1 MAGKTAVLSVRILG
15 DGKDARRALR
25 GTSKDVSLLQASA
38 QRLKGGMGGLTKFA
52 GGFTLIG
59 TAVGASTLAIKA
71 LLPVLLSLGAA
82 LGGALVVGAAA
93 LIVPLMDIGKHLGD
107 LGPKFS
113 ALGKQMSGSFWAE
126 AATPIR
132 DLVNSLL
139 PALSDGLTR
148 TSQIMGSGLGG
159 AAKQVQETLGPMLPD
174 LLGKFNEFW
183 SGAMAGLGP
192 FLNGLFQ
199 LMDAGSVM
207 LPLVGD
213 GLAVLGTQFEG
224 WASKLNE
231 SGQVAS
237 LFQTSMGTIS
247 SVFETLAPAIGSV
260 IGLFETTYTAVAP
273 LIGALAGALGPAISA
288 IAAALGPV
296 VQSLAGALL
305 PAVQM
310 LAPIL
315 GGILVQAVQ
324 MFANVMVQLAPIIGQ
339 LLTAIIP
346 FVAQLAGMLMPV
358 LMQLISTLLP
368 PLLTLFS
375 GLVPIITSLFTA
387 LMPLVS
393 TLVSALAPVLMQL
406 GPLLGVLVQGF
417 MQVVGA
423 VAPLIPLLV
432 GALVPVIQAIAPLL
446 GTVVSVITSLLG
458 PAIQMIVGIIQIV
471 VGVLTGDWTMAWEG
485 VKTVV
490 TGAINL
496 VKAVVTGGLNLVK
509 SIFTTV
515 LNLIK
520 AKVTSVFNMLPQPV
534 QNALQKFK
542 TYFTTG
548 FNAVLNIVKSLPG
561 RIKSALGNLGA
572 LLVNSGK
579 ALMNGFTNG
588 IKNGISAA
596 VNAAKSAVQKVRDF
610 FPFSPAKRGPFSG
623 SGYTTHSGKALVR
636 DFAGAMTKEI
646 VRVRSAANKV
656 ATAGTFTGGFDIRST
671 RAAAAPAVRRGD
683 RAGTTINVNFNG
695 LVTDRVGV
703 AREIRKIMSEYD
715 LLIGATA

>member
-38 QRLKGGMGGLTKFA
+38 QRLKGGLGGLTKFA

-59 TAVGASTLAIKA
+59 TAVGASTLAIKT

-107 LGPKFS
+107 LGPKFQS
-113 ALGKQMSGSFWAE
+113 LGKQMSGSFWAE

-132 DLVNSLL
+132 DMVNSLL

-148 TSQIMGSGLGG
+148 TSQIMGAGLGG
-159 AAKQVQETLGPMLPD
+159 AAKQVQATLGPMLPD

-183 SGAMAGLGP
+183 SGAMSGLGP

-310 LAPIL
+310 LAPVL
-315 GGILVQAVQ
+315 GGVLVTGVQ
-324 MFANVMVQLAPIIGQ
+324 LFANVLMQLAPIIGQ
-339 LLTAIIP
+339 LLTAIVP

-358 LMQLISTLLP
+358 ISQLISTLLP
-368 PLLTLFS
+368 PLVTLFA
-375 GLVPIITSLFTA
+375 GLVPIITSLLTA

-393 TLVSALAPVLMQL
+393 TLISALAPVLMQL
-406 GPLLGVLVQGF
+406 GPLLAVLVQGF
-417 MQVVGA
+417 LQVVGA

-446 GTVVSVITSLLG
+446 STVVSVLTSLLG

-496 VKAVVTGGLNLVK
+496 VKAVVKGGLTLVK

-534 QNALQKFK
+534 QRALQKFK

-572 LLVNSGK
+572 LLVNSGA
-579 ALMNGFTNG
+579 ALMRGFTNG
-588 IKNGISAA
+588 IKRGISAA
-596 VNAAKSAVQKVRDF
+596 VNAAKSAVQRVRDF

-646 VRVRSAANKV
+646 VKVRSAAAKV
-656 ATAGTFTGGFDIRST
+656 ATAGTINGAYNLPAMRAGAP
-671 RAAAAPAVRRGD
+671 AAANRAGG
-683 RAGTTINVNFNG
+683 AGTTVEVNFNG
-695 LVTDRVGV
+695 VVTDPLAV
-703 AREIRKIMSEYD
+703 ARELRRLLDRYD
-715 LLIGATA
+715 VVMGTA

>member
-25 GTSKDVSLLQASA
+25 GTSKDVSVLQASA
-38 QRLKGGMGGLTKFA
+38 QRLKGGLGGLTKFA

-113 ALGKQMSGSFWAE
+113 ALGKSMSGSFWAE

-148 TSQIMGSGLGG
+148 TSQIMGTGLAG
-159 AAKQVQETLGPMLPD
+159 AAKQVQATLGPMLPD

-207 LPLVGD
+207 LPLLGD
-213 GLAVLGTQFEG
+213 GLAVLGTQFES
-224 WASKLNE
+224 WATTLNS
-231 SGQVAS
+231 SGQAAS

-247 SVFETLAPAIGSV
+247 SVFETLGPAIGSV

-273 LIGALAGALGPAISA
+273 LIGALAGALGPAISGV
-288 IAAALGPV
+288 AAALGPV
-296 VQSLAGALL
+296 VQAIAGALL

-310 LAPIL
+310 LAPVL
-315 GGILVQAVQ
+315 GGILVTAVQ
-324 MFANVMVQLAPIIGQ
+324 MFAGVMVQLAPIIGQ
-339 LLTAIIP
+339 LLAVVAP
-346 FVAQLAGMLMPV
+346 FVAQLAGALMPV
-358 LMQLISTLLP
+358 IMQLVSALLP
-368 PLLTLFS
+368 PLVALFS
-375 GLVPIITSLFTA
+375 GLVPIISSLFTA
-387 LMPLVS
+387 LMPLVT
-393 TLVSALAPVLMQL
+393 TLVSALAPILAQI
-406 GPLLGVLVQGF
+406 GPLLMVLVQGF
-417 MQVVGA
+417 VAVVGA

-432 GALVPVIQAIAPLL
+432 GQLVPVIQAIAPLL
-446 GTVVSVITSLLG
+446 TTVVSVLTSILG

-496 VKAVVTGGLNLVK
+496 VKAVVKGGLTLVK

-520 AKVTSVFNMLPQPV
+520 ARVTSVFNMLPQPV
-534 QNALQKFK
+534 QRALQKFK
-542 TYFTTG
+542 TYFVTG

-561 RIKSALGNLGA
+561 RIKSGLGNLGS
-572 LLVNSGK
+572 LLKNSGL
-579 ALMNGFTNG
+579 ALMKGFTNG

-596 VNAAKSAVQKVRDF
+596 VNAAKSAVQRVRDF

-646 VRVRSAANKV
+646 VKVRSAANKV
-656 ATAGTFTGGFDIRST
+656 ATAGTITGAYDLPTMR
-671 RAAAAPAVRRGD
+671 AAAPAAAHRSGTG
-683 RAGTTINVNFNG
+683 GTTVEVNFNG
-695 LVTDRVGV
+695 IVTDPLAV
-703 AREIRKIMSEYD
+703 ARELRRLLDRYD
-715 LLIGATA
+715 IVMGTA